1 MPHYNVVSCLAT
13 TVILVSVGNQHDIRT
28 EQFNKMSRLEAV
40 GVTCRSDHIDVLLSF
55 QMKHE

>member
-40 GVTCRSDHIDVLLSF
+40 GVTCRSDHIEV
-55 QMKHE
+55 